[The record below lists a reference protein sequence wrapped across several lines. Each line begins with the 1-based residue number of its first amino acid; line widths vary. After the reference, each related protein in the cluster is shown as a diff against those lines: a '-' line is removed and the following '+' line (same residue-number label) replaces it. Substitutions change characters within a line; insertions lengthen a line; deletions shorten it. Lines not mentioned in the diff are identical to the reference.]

1 MKMAPVK
8 FKIKDGNLRLLEKKR
23 LPRLKIDVGRSQYFV
38 EAGAMA
44 VRRCKKSDLKRI
56 AKATGAQMLSSLAN
70 LEGEESFEASS
81 IGEAQEVAQERICD
95 DELII
100 IKGYPPPWTF
110 SFMIVPSKYS
120 HGLRCRVSQS
130 QSNDDQ

>member
-1 MKMAPVK
+1 MAPVK

-100 IKGYPPPWTF
+100 IKGYPPP
-110 SFMIVPSKYS
+110 
-120 HGLRCRVSQS
+120 
-130 QSNDDQ
+130 